1 MKALHFLA
9 SNSNVRPEF
18 LEAVRHFPGI
28 ELELH
33 KDWASLSP
41 EQLAQVIRGSDILIL
56 SRAPRMPD
64 ELAQNP
70 GHLKYI
76 CYLHGTMNRV
86 IGLPIIRSSIKVTN
100 WGNAME
106 LGLAE
111 SSMTLLLAVFK
122 DLPRRI
128 MAVRAGN
135 GRGIRNM
142 GTHIAGLNVGIYG
155 FGFAGRAFA
164 KLLQPFDAVI
174 RVFDPYAAGFPDY
187 CKRVHSL
194 QELFTASQAIVI
206 HAGLTPET
214 QHSVSRELLSLLPDQ
229 GIVINTARGA
239 IIDQTALFDAL
250 KAGRLRAGLDVLWP
264 DDLPPHHEARQWENL
279 IWTCHQLTGEPWPSE
294 GVDGILKQYRNHLDN
309 IRAFAENK
317 PLQFVIDEVRYSRM
331 T

>member
-1 MKALHFLA
+1 MKALHFL
-9 SNSNVRPEF
+9 SPNGTVRPEF
-18 LEAVRHFPGI
+18 LEAVRDMPGL
-28 ELELH
+28 ELEVIEHWDALT
-33 KDWASLSP
+33 P
-41 EQLAQVIRGSDILIL
+41 EELARLIRGSDLLIL

-64 ELAQNP
+64 ELAADP
-70 GHLKYI
+70 GRLKYI

-86 IGLPIIRSSIKVTN
+86 IGLPVIRSSIKVTN

-128 MAVRAGN
+128 MAVRAGG

-142 GTHIAGLNVGIYG
+142 GSHVAGLNVGIYG

-174 RVFDPYAAGFPDY
+174 RVFDPYAAGLPD
-187 CKRVHSL
+187 CCRRVHSL
-194 QELFTASQAIVI
+194 HELFAASQAIVI

-214 QHSVSRELLSLLPDQ
+214 RHSVSRELLALLPDQ

-239 IIDQTALFDAL
+239 IVDQEALFDEL
-250 KAGRLRAGLDVLWP
+250 RAGRLRAGLDVLWP
-264 DDLPPHHEARQWENL
+264 DDLPVDHEARQWENL
-279 IWTCHQLTGEPWPSE
+279 IWTCHQFTGEPWPSE
-294 GVDGILKQYRNHLDN
+294 GVEGILKQYRNHLDN
-309 IRAFAENK
+309 IRAFCEGK